1 VDLWT
6 TQRSVAHKL
15 HNASSSSKRKRTN
28 DVLSKPDKSECY
40 RQTSCIVQ
48 IVIRRKG
55 QAIHREAQ
63 TFDRKQAAKPW
74 LSRRETELAQPG
86 ALDRREDPTLGAV
99 IDR

>member
-1 VDLWT
+1 VRYDNVVPKEACRT
-6 TQRSVAHKL
+6 KAGNIVGRR
-15 HNASSSSKRKRTN
+15 RKDGT
-28 DVLSKPDKSECY
+28 
-40 RQTSCIVQ
+40 TSCIVQ